1 MAEETQSPGILKS
14 VGGVLMFFPPIG
26 IPVFFAS
33 IGFKIAG
40 FLFNTAG
47 SVVGA
52 IAAQASSIVGGI
64 FCSGPSCKSAS

>member
-1 MAEETQSPGILKS
+1 MAEQTQSPDILKS

-52 IAAQASSIVGGI
+52 VAGQASNIVSGI
-64 FCSGPSCKSAS
+64 FCSGSSCKSSS